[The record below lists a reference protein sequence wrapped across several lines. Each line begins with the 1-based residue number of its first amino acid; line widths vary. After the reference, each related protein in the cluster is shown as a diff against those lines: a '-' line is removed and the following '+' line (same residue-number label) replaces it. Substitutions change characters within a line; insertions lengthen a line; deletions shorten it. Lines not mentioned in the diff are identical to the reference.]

1 MKKINFPDI
10 IVFEDADYI
19 LINKPAHVA
28 TLADRNDKTNIS
40 DMAKVYCED
49 AQVCHRLDKET
60 SGVLAIAKNP
70 EAYRHLS
77 IQFEKRQVS
86 KEYHAV
92 VDGIHHFQNT
102 IVDEPLVTKK
112 GGQVKINRS
121 DGKEAT
127 TSFDT
132 QKAYRQHSLVR
143 CKPVTGRMH
152 QIRVHLSHL
161 GAPITGDSQYGG
173 KLFYLSSLKKNYRL
187 KKWTDEQ
194 PLIRRFAL
202 HAHALE
208 FTLINGEK
216 AKIEAPYPKDMRVL
230 TSQLEKN
237 T

>member
-1 MKKINFPDI
+1 MKKNKFSDI
-10 IVFEDADYI
+10 IVFEDDDYI
-19 LINKPAHVA
+19 LVNKPAHVA

-40 DMAKVYCED
+40 DLAKTYSED

-60 SGVLAIAKNP
+60 SGVLAIAKTP

-92 VDGIHHFQNT
+92 VDGIHDFQNT
-102 IVDEPLVTKK
+102 IVDEPLVTK
-112 GGQVKINRS
+112 GNGQVRINKS
-121 DGKEAT
+121 GGKDAT

-132 QKAYRQHSLVR
+132 EKAYRQHTLVS

-161 GAPITGDSQYGG
+161 GAPITGDVQYGG
-173 KLFYLSSLKKNYRL
+173 KMFYLSSLKKKYNL
-187 KKWTDEQ
+187 KQWTEEQ
-194 PLIRRFAL
+194 PLIKRVAL

-208 FTLINGEK
+208 FNLLNGEK
-216 AKIEAPYPKDMRVL
+216 LKVEAPYLKDMRVL
-230 TSQLEKN
+230 VSQLEKN
-237 T
+237 V

>member
-1 MKKINFPDI
+1 MKKIKFADI
-10 IVFEDADYI
+10 IVFEDEDYI
-19 LINKPAHVA
+19 LVNKPAHVA

-40 DMAKVYCED
+40 DMAKTYCHD

-86 KEYHAV
+86 KQYHAV
-92 VDGIHHFQNT
+92 VDGIHDFKNT
-102 IVDEPLVTKK
+102 IVDQPLVAK
-112 GGQVKINRS
+112 GNGQVKINKS
-121 DGKEAT
+121 DGKDAT

-132 QKAYRQHSLVR
+132 VKAYRQHTLVI

-161 GAPITGDSQYGG
+161 GAPITGDVQYGG
-173 KLFYLSSLKKNYRL
+173 KMFYLSSLKKKYNL
-187 KKWTDEQ
+187 KQWTDEQ
-194 PLIRRFAL
+194 PLIKRFAL

-208 FTLINGEK
+208 FLLINGEK
-216 AKIEAPYPKDMRVL
+216 VKIEAPYPKDMRVL
-230 TSQLEKN
+230 VSQLEKN
-237 T
+237 V

>member
-1 MKKINFPDI
+1 MQKIKFSDI
-10 IVFEDADYI
+10 IVFEDDDYV
-19 LINKPAHVA
+19 LVNKPAFVA
-28 TLADRNDKTNIS
+28 TLADRNDKVNIS
-40 DMAKVYCED
+40 DLAKEYCSD

-77 IQFEKRQVS
+77 IQFERREVK

-92 VDGIHHFQNT
+92 VDGIHNFENT
-102 IVDEPLVTKK
+102 VVDQPLVTK
-112 GGQVKINRS
+112 GNGQVKINKS

-132 QKAYRQHSLVR
+132 TKAYRNHTLVN

-161 GAPITGDSQYGG
+161 GASITGDEQYGG
-173 KLFYLSSLKKNYRL
+173 KKFYLSSLKKNYRL
-187 KKWTDEQ
+187 KKWTEEQ

-216 AKIEAPYPKDMRVL
+216 KKVEAAYPKDIRVL
-230 TSQLEKN
+230 VSQLEKN
-237 T
+237 I